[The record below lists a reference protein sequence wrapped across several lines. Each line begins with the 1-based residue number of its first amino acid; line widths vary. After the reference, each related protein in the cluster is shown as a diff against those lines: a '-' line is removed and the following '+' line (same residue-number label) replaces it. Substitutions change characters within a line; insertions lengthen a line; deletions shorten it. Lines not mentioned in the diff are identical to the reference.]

1 MYKKSIYLIP
11 LVLLMVGCGD
21 TTEEKADGEG
31 SIDLR
36 TYLEK
41 KDISKN
47 YQLSTKNK
55 EGKLHNNYFTEDITV
70 SATKIERK
78 ILTITDTV
86 TNISEKKL
94 TNIESSSEGDISI
107 SYFRHV
113 DVGEKLYTTDI
124 NKSEILKIG
133 SQEIGIRTTLGD
145 RSCSLK
151 EQLKEFT
158 NGSNAYNGD
167 ILKIKCT
174 KDVTI
179 TTKVKDEFVGTVS
192 YVNGTEDSID
202 VNYVYLKKD
211 TGIISSINNDCFPK
225 GANYVD
231 DTADCTEGTKTY
243 SYRYYLGN

>member
-11 LVLLMVGCGD
+11 FLLLMVGCGD
-21 TTEEKADGEG
+21 TTDDTPDGTG
-31 SIDLR
+31 AIDLR

-41 KDISKN
+41 EDISKN

-55 EGKLHNNYFTEDITV
+55 EGKLHNDYFTEDITV
-70 SATKIERK
+70 SATQIERK
-78 ILTITDTV
+78 ILSVTDTV
-86 TNISEKKL
+86 TKITDDKL

-113 DVGEKLYTTDI
+113 DVGDKLYTTDI

-133 SQEIGIRTTLGD
+133 SQEIGTRSTIGEK
-145 RSCSLK
+145 SCSLK
-151 EQLKEFT
+151 EQLTEFT

-202 VNYVYLKKD
+202 IDNVYLKKD
-211 TGIISSINNDCFPK
+211 TGVIALINDDCFPK
-225 GANYVD
+225 DANYAD